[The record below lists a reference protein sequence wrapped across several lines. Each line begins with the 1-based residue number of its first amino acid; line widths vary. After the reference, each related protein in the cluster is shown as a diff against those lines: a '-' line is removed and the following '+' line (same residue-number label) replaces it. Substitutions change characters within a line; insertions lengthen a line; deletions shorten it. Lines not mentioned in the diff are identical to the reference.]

1 MAQCLSSRVI
11 PRELAQA
18 QSPLAA
24 PSDVTFS
31 SPSSILCSLA
41 IVVVVVV
48 LAAEA
53 SVRGREK
60 ARQREIFAAAAATA
74 TATASAAA
82 PNQINSEGKKI
93 LLPMLV
99 GVVAGVAGVVGVV
112 IVVVGVVK
120 FSRSLASFSQ
130 PANLTNN
137 ILYIETSAVAPR

>member
-60 ARQREIFAAAAATA
+60 ARQREIFAAAAAA